1 MIYSEA
7 HRFRELVRVG
17 VNEKKGLEEKI
28 IFLLFER
35 TKFYQHMGHLHDI
48 IVEQG
53 RKIEP
58 IFISL
63 RESIYKEERNLL
75 INILKE
81 SMENGEIRFS
91 DASRLAD
98 VFLKVS
104 DNKPNQSQ
112 HIGHTDTKL
121 MNGTRE
127 DSILEDIRFTTR
139 LIISG
144 ISARI

>member
-1 MIYSEA
+1 
-7 HRFRELVRVG
+7 
-17 VNEKKGLEEKI
+17 
-28 IFLLFER
+28 
-35 TKFYQHMGHLHDI
+35 MGHLHDI

-112 HIGHTDTKL
+112 HISHTDTKL